1 MNKRTKIVATIG
13 PASSKKEILIEMME
27 SGMNVARINFSHGTH
42 EANGALIDTVR
53 EAANETGK
61 NIAVIADLQGPR
73 IRVGNEEE
81 FEISEGDKVTVSDS
95 PVSGEGKNLVID
107 ADHIVSAFQIGERI
121 LIEDG
126 TKELK
131 IVGKT
136 EGQAE
141 AEVVVGGTIKPR
153 KGINVP
159 DTKVPFGAVTEKDEK
174 DLEFALSKD
183 VDFIALSFVSNG
195 QEIEETR
202 EKIKKMLGRETDIPG
217 IISKVERKEA
227 IKNIDEIIKASD
239 AVMVARGDLGI
250 ELDETNVVVYQKQ
263 IVAKCLEFARPVI
276 VATQMLDSMINN
288 PIPTRAEVSDVSNAV
303 IDHADAVMLSGESA
317 NGSYPVKAIETM
329 AKIIRNTE
337 ESPFDDYCKK
347 CEHVQENKEYAA
359 LVCSA
364 HDMARNSDAKA
375 ILAISRSGFTARM
388 LSLRRPQEKLLV
400 ATGSESTYR
409 QLALVWGV
417 DAYLFSNGEDMEE
430 YLNLIICRAKEE
442 KKIGTGDSVIVF
454 MGGLPGGKKMRL
466 VGIREIE

>member
-13 PASSKKEILIEMME
+13 PASSSKDVLKEMMMA
-27 SGMNVARINFSHGTH
+27 GMNVARINFSHGTH
-42 EANGALIDTVR
+42 EANGALIDTIR

-61 NIAVIADLQGPR
+61 NIAVMADLQGPR

-81 FEISEGDKVTVSDS
+81 FEISAGEKVIVSDS
-95 PVSGEGKNLVID
+95 PVAGEEKNLVID
-107 ADHIVSAFQIGERI
+107 ADHIVSAFEAGERI

-131 IVGKT
+131 IIGKT
-136 EGQAE
+136 ENGAE
-141 AEVVVGGTIKPR
+141 AEVIVGGTVKPR

-159 DTKVPFGAVTEKDEK
+159 DTQVPFGAVTEKDEK

-183 VDFIALSFVSNG
+183 ADFIALSFVSNG
-195 QEIEETR
+195 KEIEETK
-202 EKIKKMLGRETDIPG
+202 EKIKKILGRETDIPE
-217 IISKVERKEA
+217 IVSKVERKEA
-227 IKNIDEIIKASD
+227 IKNIDEIVKASD
-239 AVMVARGDLGI
+239 VVMVARGDLGI

-263 IVAKCLEFARPVI
+263 IIAKCLKFARPVI

-317 NGSYPVKAIETM
+317 NGSYPMKAVETM

-337 ESPFDDYCKK
+337 KSSFDDYCKK

-388 LSLRRPQEKLLV
+388 LSLRRPQEMLLV
-400 ATGSESTYR
+400 ATGSKKTCR
-409 QLALVWGV
+409 QLSIVWGV

-430 YLNLIICRAKEE
+430 YLNLMIGRAKEE
-442 KKIGTGDSVIVF
+442 KRIETGDSIVVF
-454 MGGLPGGKKMRL
+454 MGGMPGGQKMRL